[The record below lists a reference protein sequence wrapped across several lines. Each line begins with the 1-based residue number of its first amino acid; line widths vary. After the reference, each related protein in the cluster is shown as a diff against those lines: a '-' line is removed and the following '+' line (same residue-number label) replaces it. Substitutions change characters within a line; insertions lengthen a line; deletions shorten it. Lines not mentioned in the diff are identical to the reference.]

1 MNLRLAEL
9 PEALQAHRPLQPAAL
24 QCQDPVDSSPN
35 PAADELD
42 KGLTSSG
49 HANTRSETCGILQ
62 SLTTQLPGQLHGEV
76 LR

>member
-9 PEALQAHRPLQPAAL
+9 PEPLQAHRPLQPAAL

-42 KGLTSSG
+42 VTSSG
-49 HANTRSETCGILQ
+49 QANTTSETCGILQ